1 MTRLSFHYHKNDFTF
16 DVAAYLNTIK
26 NYIFIAPTG
35 SNTEDGLPIF
45 QYRQANSKLYGGEA
59 GFHYHPENLKFLHFE
74 ATFASVVGKQDDG
87 AFLPFVPA
95 HKLNFEVRAEKEKI
109 AFFNNT
115 FVSFSVQN
123 AFKQENTADD
133 ETPTDA
139 YSLFDTSLGGS
150 IPWQKQEINLQ
161 LSVTNIFDQK
171 YIDHLSTLKEVG
183 LFNPGRSFNISLR
196 IPF

>member
-1 MTRLSFHYHKNDFTF
+1 MALKC
-16 DVAAYLNTIK
+16 
-26 NYIFIAPTG
+26 
-35 SNTEDGLPIF
+35 EDW
-45 QYRQANSKLYGGEA
+45 S
-59 GFHYHPENLKFLHFE
+59 
-74 ATFASVVGKQDDG
+74 FAS
-87 AFLPFVPA
+87 
-95 HKLNFEVRAEKEKI
+95 
-109 AFFNNT
+109 

-161 LSVTNIFDQK
+161 LSVSNIFDQK

-196 IPF
+196 IPFWFKKLILNSRKPEFTWWVISVF